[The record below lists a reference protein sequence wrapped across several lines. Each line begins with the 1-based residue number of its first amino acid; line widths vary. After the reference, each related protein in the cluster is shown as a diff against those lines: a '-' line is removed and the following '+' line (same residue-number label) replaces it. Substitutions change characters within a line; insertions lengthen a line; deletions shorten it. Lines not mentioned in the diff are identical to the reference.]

1 MPDLAA
7 SQDAEIVA
15 ICRRSEV
22 QLKKMADHFGVE
34 RTFTD
39 YKEMIES
46 VEMDAV
52 VIVTP
57 PSLHYEQTVLALEGG
72 LHVLLEKPMTL
83 TSDEAKRLVELSDGM
98 GSVLIVALNPPYG
111 AHTKYV
117 KELIESGELGK
128 IEALELSWMGNV
140 GHVFGKVPAPESLPG
155 VVPPTLYRADSSLSG
170 GGYFIDGA
178 SHLVSEVL
186 WTTGLRPVEVYAFM
200 DNPDMD
206 MRSAVSMKMENG
218 SICSILGVGDSEII
232 DRRVQK
238 SYFGSEGTLEVEGL
252 PFRVT
257 FQKSGSFPVTLEE
270 SDMRQVEGPVANFLD
285 VILGKAEPL
294 SPATHG
300 LDVVEVV
307 EAAYRSARTGQAVKL
322 YQK

>member
-83 TSDEAKRLVELSDGM
+83 TSDEAKRLV
-98 GSVLIVALNPPYG
+98 
-111 AHTKYV
+111 
-117 KELIESGELGK
+117 
-128 IEALELSWMGNV
+128 
-140 GHVFGKVPAPESLPG
+140 
-155 VVPPTLYRADSSLSG
+155 
-170 GGYFIDGA
+170 
-178 SHLVSEVL
+178 
-186 WTTGLRPVEVYAFM
+186 
-200 DNPDMD
+200 
-206 MRSAVSMKMENG
+206 
-218 SICSILGVGDSEII
+218 
-232 DRRVQK
+232 
-238 SYFGSEGTLEVEGL
+238 
-252 PFRVT
+252 
-257 FQKSGSFPVTLEE
+257 
-270 SDMRQVEGPVANFLD
+270 
-285 VILGKAEPL
+285 
-294 SPATHG
+294 
-300 LDVVEVV
+300 
-307 EAAYRSARTGQAVKL
+307 
-322 YQK
+322 